1 MRPTGI
7 DFGVLGTLRMAV
19 DDRVV
24 PLGAPK
30 QRAVFAMLLLG
41 RGRPVSVDALI
52 DAVWE
57 QSPAAAARTALH
69 SYISNL
75 RKILAES
82 GMPRETLAA
91 APPGYRLDVP
101 EDATDLGRFEKEK
114 VAGVRAAAAGHFP
127 SAAVHLSAALAQWR
141 GPVLGD
147 LSDFA
152 FVDAVAAA
160 LVDERIVVETARAE
174 AEIACGQ
181 AALVI
186 GPLES
191 LVAEHPYREPLWAQ
205 LITAYYSCGRQADA
219 LEAFRRVKSILAEDL
234 GIDPG
239 AAITTLQQ
247 RILRQEPLDVQGA
260 AQETAVHTIGRLRS
274 GSTRSTA
281 SRAGLRDASGQWF
294 ALRAMATRIGRLA
307 DNDIVLDAADVSR
320 HHAVIVDA
328 GSGPVMVDLRSANGV
343 YVQGTRIEANTN
355 LFDGDRI
362 RIGAHEFTLE
372 LG

>member
-19 DDRVV
+19 GDRVV
-24 PLGAPK
+24 SLGAPK

-41 RGRPVSVDALI
+41 RGRAVSVDALI

-91 APPGYRLDVP
+91 APPGYRLDVA

-114 VAGVRAAAAGHFP
+114 VAGLRAAAAGQFR

-147 LSDFA
+147 LSDFV

-160 LVDERIVVETARAE
+160 LVDERISVETARAE

-186 GPLES
+186 GPLEA
-191 LVAEHPYREPLWAQ
+191 LVAEHPYREPLWTQ

-219 LEAFRRVKSILAEDL
+219 LDAFGRVKSILAEDL

-239 AAITTLQQ
+239 TAISALQQ

-260 AQETAVHTIGRLRS
+260 AQATAVHTIGRLRP
-274 GSTRSTA
+274 GSTQSTA
-281 SRAGLRDASGQWF
+281 SRAGLRDASGRWF

-328 GSGPVMVDLRSANGV
+328 GTGPVMVDLRSANGV

>member
-19 DDRVV
+19 DDRDVS
-24 PLGAPK
+24 LGAPK
-30 QRAVFAMLLLG
+30 QRAVFAMLLLN
-41 RGRPVSVDALI
+41 RGRAVSVDALI
-52 DAVWE
+52 EAVWE
-57 QSPAAAARTALH
+57 LSPAAAARTALH
-69 SYISNL
+69 SYVSNL
-75 RKILAES
+75 RKVLAES

-101 EDATDLGRFEKEK
+101 EEVTDLGRFEKEK
-114 VAGVRAAAAGHFP
+114 VAGVRAAAAGHFAP
-127 SAAVHLSAALAQWR
+127 AAAHLSAALAQWR

-152 FVDAVAAA
+152 FVGTVAAA
-160 LVDERIVVETARAE
+160 LVDDRIAVETARAE

-191 LVAEHPYREPLWAQ
+191 LVADHPYREPLWAQ

-219 LEAFRRVKSILAEDL
+219 LDAVQRVKSILADDL

-239 AAITTLQQ
+239 HAISALQQ
-247 RILRQEPLDVQGA
+247 RILRQEPLDVQGT
-260 AQETAVHTIGRLRS
+260 AQATAVHTIGRLRS
-274 GSTRSTA
+274 GTTRSA
-281 SRAGLRDASGQWF
+281 SSRAGLRDATGRWF

-328 GSGPVMVDLRSANGV
+328 GTGPVMVDLRSANGV
-343 YVQGTRIEANTN
+343 YVQGARIEANTN

-362 RIGAHEFTLE
+362 RIGAHEFTVE

>member
-7 DFGVLGTLRMAV
+7 DFGVLGPLRMAV
-19 DDRVV
+19 DDQVIS
-24 PLGAPK
+24 LGAPK
-30 QRAVFAMLLLG
+30 QRAVFAMLLLN

-69 SYISNL
+69 SYVSNL

-82 GMPRETLAA
+82 GMSREMLAA

-114 VAGVRAAAAGHFP
+114 VAGVRAAAERQFTT
-127 SAAVHLSAALAQWR
+127 AAVRLSAALAEWR

-160 LVDERIVVETARAE
+160 LVDDRIAVETARAE
-174 AEIACGQ
+174 AEIACGH

-191 LVAEHPYREPLWAQ
+191 LVAEHPYREPLWVQ
-205 LITAYYSCGRQADA
+205 LITAYYSCQRQADA
-219 LEAFRRVKSILAEDL
+219 LDAFQRVKTILADDL

-239 AAITTLQQ
+239 QAISALHQ
-247 RILRQEPLDVQGA
+247 RILRQEPLDVQGT
-260 AQETAVHTIGRLRS
+260 AQATAVHTIGRLRP
-274 GSTRSTA
+274 GTTQSTS
-281 SRAGLRDASGQWF
+281 SKAGLRDPTGRWF

-328 GSGPVMVDLRSANGV
+328 GTGPVMVDLRSANGV
-343 YVQGTRIEANTN
+343 YVQGTRIQASTN

-362 RIGAHEFTLE
+362 RIGPHEFTVE

>member
-1 MRPTGI
+1 MPPTPI

-19 DDRVV
+19 DDHVV
-24 PLGAPK
+24 SLGAPK

-75 RKILAES
+75 RKILVES

-101 EDATDLGRFEKEK
+101 DEATDLGRFEKEK
-114 VAGVRAAAAGHFP
+114 VAGVRAAAARQFS

-141 GPVLGD
+141 GPVLED

-160 LVDERIVVETARAE
+160 LVDDRIAVETARAE

-219 LEAFRRVKSILAEDL
+219 LDACRRVKSILAEDL

-239 AAITTLQQ
+239 SAITALQQ
-247 RILRQEPLDVQGA
+247 QYRGLRKRPQYTPSAGSGRAPLRQPHRRPGC
-260 AQETAVHTIGRLRS
+260 
-274 GSTRSTA
+274 
-281 SRAGLRDASGQWF
+281 
-294 ALRAMATRIGRLA
+294 ATRA
-307 DNDIVLDAADVSR
+307 
-320 HHAVIVDA
+320 DA
-328 GSGPVMVDLRSANGV
+328 GSPCVRWRPGSAGWRTTTSCSTGPTSA
-343 YVQGTRIEANTN
+343 GTTPSSSMPGPAR
-355 LFDGDRI
+355 
-362 RIGAHEFTLE
+362 
-372 LG
+372 

>member
-19 DDRVV
+19 GDQVV
-24 PLGAPK
+24 ALGAPK
-30 QRAVFAMLLLG
+30 QRAVFAMLLLNC
-41 RGRPVSVDALI
+41 GRPVSVDALI

-69 SYISNL
+69 SYVSNL

-101 EDATDLGRFEKEK
+101 EEATDLGRFEKEK
-114 VAGVRAAAAGHFP
+114 IAGVRAAAAGEFAP
-127 SAAVHLSAALAQWR
+127 AAVHLSAALAQWR

-147 LSDFA
+147 LADFA

-160 LVDERIVVETARAE
+160 LVDDRIAVETARAE

-181 AALVI
+181 ASLVI
-186 GPLES
+186 GPLEA

-205 LITAYYSCGRQADA
+205 LITAYYTCGRQADA
-219 LEAFRRVKSILAEDL
+219 LDACRRVKVILAEDL

-239 AAITTLQQ
+239 AAINGLQQ
-247 RILRQEPLDVQGA
+247 RILRQEPLDVRGVA
-260 AQETAVHTIGRLRS
+260 RATAVHTISRLRPRT
-274 GSTRSTA
+274 TRSAT
-281 SRAGLRDASGQWF
+281 SKAGLRDATGQWF

-320 HHAVIVDA
+320 HHAIIVDA
-328 GSGPVMVDLRSANGV
+328 GTGPVMVDLRSANGV

-355 LFDGDRI
+355 LFDGDHI
-362 RIGAHEFTLE
+362 RIGSHEFTVE